1 MVWRSNKIIHRKYLA
16 VTAVEWFMHLL
27 EHSLNVWCAMIPEW
41 VRETYVPETYSVVM
55 WEEMVSLRR
64 TIYSYVR
71 FNEVLGWGHSWRR
84 LAKVW
89 LIGSSTRARSEGR
102 EGAGRECC
110 SSRGDAPG
118 LKEKRAPS
126 VGLDGPQGCQGDKW
140 VSFHY
145 VCGSGQSI
153 LS

>member
-1 MVWRSNKIIHRKYLA
+1 MSDLMKCWDEA
-16 VTAVEWFMHLL
+16 TAGE
-27 EHSLNVWCAMIPEW
+27 
-41 VRETYVPETYSVVM
+41 
-55 WEEMVSLRR
+55 
-64 TIYSYVR
+64 
-71 FNEVLGWGHSWRR
+71 G

-126 VGLDGPQGCQGDKW
+126 VGLDGPQGCQGDKR

-153 LS
+153 LSYTV